1 MPSGK
6 PDGIREI
13 KKVMV
18 DANTEKF
25 GSVVCIAKQIVI
37 VLIYRAF
44 TIRQGTYT
52 LVSKEESL

>member
-1 MPSGK
+1 
-6 PDGIREI
+6 
-13 KKVMV
+13 MV